1 MLPRQS
7 GAGDVVRTP
16 PACLRGRRVLVVD
29 DNATNRLILRE
40 QLRAWGCRTVEVGSG
55 DEAIAVVRHALDDDP
70 FALVILDMQ
79 MPEMDGQTTARLIRR
94 NPRLAGT
101 PLVLLSSIG
110 LVKGGAEAIRAMG
123 FDAGL
128 SKPVRQSQLSE
139 TLEQVLAERPDE
151 RAIVQAPAT
160 PIEADSP
167 LRALIVEDNPVNQ
180 KVAQRMLETL
190 GCQCDAVEN
199 GVEALDALGRA
210 FYDVVIMDVQM
221 PVMDGI
227 SATKEIRRRE
237 GDGPRIAIV
246 AMTAHAM
253 QGDRERCLAAG
264 MDDYVAKPVSRD
276 AFRRALGQCGGL
288 IAARRGPASRA
299 TTQDENLAGAQAALE
314 EARGEIA
321 RLRSQV
327 DGRPADTRVR

>member
-1 MLPRQS
+1 
-7 GAGDVVRTP
+7 
-16 PACLRGRRVLVVD
+16 
-29 DNATNRLILRE
+29 
-40 QLRAWGCRTVEVGSG
+40 
-55 DEAIAVVRHALDDDP
+55 
-70 FALVILDMQ
+70 MQ
-79 MPEMDGQTTARLIRR
+79 MPEMDGQTTARLLRR

-128 SKPVRQSQLSE
+128 SKPVRQSQLCD
-139 TLEQVLAERPDE
+139 TLVQVLAGRPDD
-151 RAIVQAPAT
+151 RAIIQAPPA
-160 PIEADSP
+160 PVSADTP

-190 GCQCDAVEN
+190 GCQCDSVGN
-199 GVEALDALGRA
+199 GLEALESLGRT

-221 PVMDGI
+221 PIMDGI

-237 GDGPRIAIV
+237 NGGRRVAIV

-253 QGDRERCLAAG
+253 QGDRERCLVAG

-276 AFRRALGQCGGL
+276 AFRQALAHCGALIEARRQSNPDAHAPVSAGDPL
-288 IAARRGPASRA
+288 DAIAAELDRGGHARS
-299 TTQDENLAGAQAALE
+299 LADAQLALE
-314 EARGEIA
+314 KARRELERMRVA
-321 RLRSQV
+321 HADV
-327 DGRPADTRVR
+327 RPAAVKPD